1 MVVVKTPRNPL
12 TRHSHKYHSKSLVAA
27 IANSEPLDLRLARGS
42 AVLAAHEAAVVEL
55 CSQPDRSY
63 EDVDECVVDFLQA
76 GYYSEESD
84 STGPANDKEPSED
97 EDNLLE
103 NMFSM
108 WAEDLPDVKA
118 SKPLTPPT
126 QERSKAKPWSSRSS
140 GSGTFVRDPKTGKM
154 TNLDA

>member
-1 MVVVKTPRNPL
+1 VFRIVRESL
-12 TRHSHKYHSKSLVAA
+12 TRTHARNGNRKSLVAA
-27 IANSEPLDLRLARGS
+27 ITDSETLGLRLARGTT
-42 AVLAAHEAAVVEL
+42 VLAAHEAAVVEL

-76 GYYSEESD
+76 GYYSED
-84 STGPANDKEPSED
+84 SNGPANEEEPSED

-108 WAEDLPDVKA
+108 WAEDLPDVKP
-118 SKPLTPPT
+118 SEPLTPPT
-126 QERSKAKPWSSRSS
+126 QERSKPKPWSSRSS
-140 GSGTFVRDPKTGKM
+140 PSGTFVRDPKTGKM